1 MSALRIAVR
10 QFAKAAKSPHAPP
23 RIAVCP
29 LCAMNLTSQVVLSGC
44 GVFDGSEVHEAAY
57 CLLHLSRE
65 GANVAIYAPNISQ
78 RKVVN
83 HLTGKDEHGEKRN
96 VLVESARI
104 ARGH

>member
-1 MSALRIAVR
+1 MT
-10 QFAKAAKSPHAPP
+10 
-23 RIAVCP
+23 
-29 LCAMNLTSQVVLSGC
+29 LTSQVVLSGC

-104 ARGH
+104 ARGIRVGPARSQIKATSKLSRI